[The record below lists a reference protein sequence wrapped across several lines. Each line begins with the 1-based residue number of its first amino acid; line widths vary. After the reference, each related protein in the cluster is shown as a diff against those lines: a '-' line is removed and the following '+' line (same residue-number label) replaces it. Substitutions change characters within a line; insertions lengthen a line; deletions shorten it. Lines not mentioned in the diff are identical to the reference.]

1 MHTFII
7 LTNVVPRF
15 MKRQMLFLLDA
26 FNVTYNSKIQQDTSW
41 HNVKVVQLPSFIPMI
56 HSLCHLQEVM

>member
-1 MHTFII
+1 
-7 LTNVVPRF
+7 

-26 FNVTYNSKIQQDTSW
+26 FNVTNNSKIQQDTSW